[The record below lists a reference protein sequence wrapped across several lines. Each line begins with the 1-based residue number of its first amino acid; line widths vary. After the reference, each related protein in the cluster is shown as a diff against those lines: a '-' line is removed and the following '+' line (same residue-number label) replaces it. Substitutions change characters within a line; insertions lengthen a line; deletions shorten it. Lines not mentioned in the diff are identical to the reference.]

1 MNFNEKYMRRAL
13 QLAAN
18 GRGFTVPNPM
28 VGAVIVAPD
37 GRVIGEG
44 WHRRCGAGHA
54 EVNAVASVREAD
66 RPLLRQSTI
75 YVTLEPCS
83 HFGKTPPC
91 ARLLIDT
98 GIPRVV
104 VGAGD
109 PNPKVNGRGIAML
122 REAGAEVITGVLADE
137 SRRLNHIFFRSQ
149 TLHRPFIT
157 LKWAQSADGFMDAR
171 RQPGEPAYSFST
183 PLARLAT
190 MQLRAQH
197 EGILTTATTL
207 LADNPRLNLRGFS
220 GRDPRPF
227 IIDRSGR
234 LRDAVDD
241 SCADAACRFHLLD
254 PRRTPSQ
261 VIFSPHTSDIDLS
274 DPAAPFHAMYDR
286 YGITSVL
293 VEAGPR
299 YLSALI
305 AADLWDAIRIETA
318 PVELGSSG
326 THPAPLIPGVTLR
339 LDQSQSAPRS
349 FDIRHLGRFTFI
361 TRR

>member
-1 MNFNEKYMRRAL
+1 MDFDEKYMRRAL

-28 VGAVIVAPD
+28 VGAVIAAPD

-44 WHRRCGAGHA
+44 WHRHCGEGHA

-66 RPLLRQSTI
+66 RPLLKQSTI

-91 ARLLIDT
+91 ARLLIDS

-137 SRRLNHIFFRSQ
+137 SRRLNQIFFRSQ
-149 TLHRPFIT
+149 TLRRPFIT
-157 LKWAQSADGFMDAR
+157 LKWAQSVDGFMDAR
-171 RQPGEPAYSFST
+171 REPGEPAYSFST
-183 PLARLAT
+183 PLTRLST

-207 LADNPRLNLRGFS
+207 LADNPHLNLRGFA
-220 GRDPRPF
+220 GRDPQPF

-254 PRRTPSQ
+254 PRRTPSP
-261 VIFSPHTSDIDLS
+261 VIFSPQTSGIDLT
-274 DPAAPFHAMYDR
+274 DPAAPFRAMYHS
-286 YGITSVL
+286 YGVTSVL

-305 AADLWDAIRIETA
+305 AAGLWDAIRIETA

-326 THPAPLIPGVTLR
+326 THPAPFLPGVTSP
-339 LDQSQSAPRS
+339 LDPGQSASRN
-349 FDIRHLGRFTFI
+349 FDIRHRGRFTFI